1 MHTKVDYVVIFVYAK
16 NVVRRAS
23 GHVSAWVPPPAVF
36 PPPDLAKAR
45 ASSMRRA
52 ASLNRSAKTSTAS
65 RPISSERK

>member
-23 GHVSAWVPPPAVF
+23 GHVSAWVPSLVF

-52 ASLNRSAKTSTAS
+52 ASLNRVAKTSTAS